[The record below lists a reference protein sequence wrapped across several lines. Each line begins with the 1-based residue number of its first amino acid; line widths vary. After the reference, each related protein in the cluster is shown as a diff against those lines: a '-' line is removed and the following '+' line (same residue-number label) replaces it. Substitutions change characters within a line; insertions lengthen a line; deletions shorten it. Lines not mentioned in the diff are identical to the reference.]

1 MKAEGRKVGNSSLR
15 RATGRAAKGMSQA
28 DAEKRVSDVVTE
40 AKAAADR
47 ARRGAAKMA
56 FWMTAYLNV
65 SGR

>member
-1 MKAEGRKVGNSSLR
+1 M
-15 RATGRAAKGMSQA
+15 GMSQA

-47 ARRGAAKMA
+47 ARKGAAKMA